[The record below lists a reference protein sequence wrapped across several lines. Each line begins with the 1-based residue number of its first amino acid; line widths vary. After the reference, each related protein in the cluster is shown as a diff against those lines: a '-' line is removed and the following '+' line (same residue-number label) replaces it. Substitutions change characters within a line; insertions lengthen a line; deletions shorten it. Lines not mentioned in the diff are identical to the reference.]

1 VGIQD
6 QKKQDG
12 SVFKYKARLVAK
24 GFKQRYGI
32 DYSDTFSLVVKASTI
47 HIVLSL
53 AVSWGWCLRQLD
65 AHNAFFHGLL
75 EEDVFMRQPP
85 GYVDQSRPDYVC
97 KLDKAPYGLKQ
108 ASRAWYTWFSAK
120 LVHLRFK
127 ASKVD
132 TLLYIYNKQGVTMY
146 LLVYVDD
153 IIITSSSTTAIDA
166 LLRDLGIKFALKDL
180 GDLQY
185 FLGI

>member
-1 VGIQD
+1 
-6 QKKQDG
+6 
-12 SVFKYKARLVAK
+12 
-24 GFKQRYGI
+24 
-32 DYSDTFSLVVKASTI
+32 
-47 HIVLSL
+47 
-53 AVSWGWCLRQLD
+53 
-65 AHNAFFHGLL
+65 
-75 EEDVFMRQPP
+75 VFMRQPP

-153 IIITSSSTTAIDA
+153 IIITSSSTAAIDA